1 MQAFVFFSQPNVSRN
16 NGRFPPAVIPSW
28 ESAQRG
34 SWGPRDHS
42 TACGFM
48 NDIHDLGLLMFLS
61 ALHNPMAVYN
71 GLVYRDR
78 SKHSSPLS
86 LRLVG

>member
-1 MQAFVFFSQPNVSRN
+1 
-16 NGRFPPAVIPSW
+16 
-28 ESAQRG
+28 
-34 SWGPRDHS
+34 
-42 TACGFM
+42 M